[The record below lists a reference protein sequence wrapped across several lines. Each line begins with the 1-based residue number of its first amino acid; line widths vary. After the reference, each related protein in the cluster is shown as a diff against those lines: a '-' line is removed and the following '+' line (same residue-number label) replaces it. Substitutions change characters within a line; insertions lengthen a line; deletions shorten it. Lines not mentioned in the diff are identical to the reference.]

1 MVFPR
6 KIIVRLALFVGLTVV
21 VILTV
26 LAYHQLSTPQR
37 VALAVPSATAAKIS
51 FFALGDQGTGQ
62 FDQWRVARSMENV
75 AEKTG
80 DLDFVIFLGDNFY
93 RDGIQSTE
101 DRQWNWKFEN
111 MYSGTKLATIPFYSV
126 LGNNDVRGNDE
137 AQIQYSRDQVGS
149 GRWQMPGHYYSKDFG
164 LDNGHPLLR
173 VVFVDSN
180 LLTPESMAKQLRFI
194 EEAFAPSAT
203 QATWRIVVAHH
214 PIRNAGHHG
223 ETEALVTTLLPV
235 LQKGHVDFYL
245 AGHDHDQQ
253 LIVRDGEPYYVISG
267 GGGQSLYKVS
277 KGQEGLLFGKS
288 QHGFARTV
296 VDSSRM
302 TIDFYDDDGKMAVRY
317 AVSRSCTEAASACLK
332 QTMTPTTDKE

>member
-1 MVFPR
+1 MVVPR
-6 KIIVRLALFVGLTVV
+6 KIILRLALFVGLTVV
-21 VILTV
+21 VTLAV
-26 LAYHQLSTPQR
+26 LAYCQLSTPQP
-37 VALAVPSATAAKIS
+37 VALAVPSATAARIS
-51 FFALGDQGTGQ
+51 FFALGDQGTAQ

-80 DLDFVIFLGDNFY
+80 DLDFVILLGDNFY

-126 LGNNDVRGNDE
+126 LGNNDVRGNGE
-137 AQIQYSRDQVGS
+137 AQIQYSRDQAGS

-180 LLTPESMAKQLRFI
+180 NLTPENMAKQVRFI
-194 EEAFAPSAT
+194 AEAFAPSAT

-223 ETEALVTTLLPV
+223 ETEAWYRPCCRCCKNTMSISTWRATITISNSSSAMANPTMSFPEVAARASIWF
-235 LQKGHVDFYL
+235 Q
-245 AGHDHDQQ
+245 
-253 LIVRDGEPYYVISG
+253 RDRKACCLGSRNTVSRELSSTRPGWPSISTMTMAKW
-267 GGGQSLYKVS
+267 QS
-277 KGQEGLLFGKS
+277 GMLF
-288 QHGFARTV
+288 AE
-296 VDSSRM
+296 
-302 TIDFYDDDGKMAVRY
+302 AVRSPLPP
-317 AVSRSCTEAASACLK
+317 A
-332 QTMTPTTDKE
+332 